1 MSEVFVSYSSKDR
14 MFVDSL
20 IVKSS
25 NYKNLKFW
33 ASHKGV
39 SSGENF
45 KEKIEKKIDE
55 ARSAVIFVSKNS
67 LNSEFINN
75 VELPKLFEK
84 KEKNQNFKIHVVLLD
99 ESDYL
104 INKYFKNIHL
114 FNSPTTFLQSLSSS
128 QLDIVFNELCLELD
142 DNSQKFNK
150 KVVLATAVLLPLA
163 TISIYI
169 FNNNNLETVKSEQNV
184 IQPEVVEELNMP
196 EMIEEVAD
204 TKICFDEGIGEI
216 YSENTLYYP
225 LETELLPVIDCQG
238 PVNSFVFYS
247 KNLNLTQEEL
257 SDVLVEQLDN
267 ESITECADN
276 FEIEFGYSSNE
287 TLYDWIYIYVETSDL
302 ELYLYCSV
310 VLKEV
315 DSLKIAN
322 VKFNVES
329 AYLDIYEYVS
339 NLGIAV
345 KDFESLVVGDC
356 FNHMTNF
363 YGSEVNARDQGLLDT
378 VFKIS
383 CDYPHDI
390 EFFKEFKYTRSTG
403 QSMDD
408 LDLAVTSLCDSNFAI
423 NYTNLDYFSK
433 RTPEG
438 WPVFDVYFNYKISKA
453 EKYEEFRVYCLVG
466 QSYLLD
472 IKSEISVIDLLE
484 KEVFKNQ
491 SIQEENEFVEIE
503 NCDGR
508 PLEAVSLESD
518 DWIVHNIKFNWNII
532 SDEIKSIYFYFE
544 DFDYFLDY
552 LYTPSE
558 TELRYI
564 NNWGAMF
571 PMGFYAEDSNDKAI
585 VRVKITLEN
594 DTTLTNECIFDLKYS
609 S

>member
-1 MSEVFVSYSSKDR
+1 

-20 IVKSS
+20 IVESS
-25 NYKNLKFW
+25 KYKNLKFW

-45 KEKIEKKIDE
+45 KEKIEKKIDK
-55 ARSAVIFVSKNS
+55 AKSAVIFVSKNS
-67 LNSEFINN
+67 LDSEFINN

-84 KEKNQNFKIHVVLLD
+84 KEKNKNFKIHLVLLD

-104 INKYFKNIHL
+104 SNKYFQNIHL

-128 QLDIVFNELCLELD
+128 QLGIVFNELCLKLLD
-142 DNSQKFNK
+142 NPQKFNK
-150 KVVLATAVLLPLA
+150 KVGYATAVIIPLVA
-163 TISIYI
+163 ISIYV
-169 FNNNNLETVKSEQNV
+169 FNISNSEIVKSEQNV
-184 IQPEVVEELNMP
+184 IETQVVEELNIA
-196 EMIEEVAD
+196 EILDEVAD
-204 TKICFDEGIGEI
+204 TKLCFDEEIGEI
-216 YSENTLYYP
+216 YSENTLYTP
-225 LETELLPVIDCQG
+225 IKTELLPEVDCQE
-238 PVNSFVFYS
+238 PINSFTYYS
-247 KNLNLTQEEL
+247 KNLELTQEEL
-257 SDVLVEQLDN
+257 SDVLVEQLES
-267 ESITECADN
+267 ESIRECADE

-287 TLYDWIYIYVETSDL
+287 TLYDWIYIYVESPNF

-315 DSLKIAN
+315 DSLKVAN
-322 VKFNVES
+322 IKFNVES
-329 AYLDIYEYVS
+329 AYLDIFEYQ
-339 NLGIAV
+339 NKLGIVV

-363 YGSEVNARDQGLLDT
+363 YGSEINAKEKGLQGT

-403 QSMDD
+403 QTMDD
-408 LDLAVTSLCDSNFAI
+408 LDLAVSKLCDSNFAV
-423 NYTNLDYFSK
+423 NYTSLDYFSK

-438 WPVFDVYFNYKISKA
+438 WPIFDVYFNYEVSKA
-453 EKYEEFRVYCLVG
+453 ENYEEFIVYCLVG

-472 IKSEISVIDLLE
+472 IKSEVSIIDLLE

-491 SIQEENEFVEIE
+491 SIQEENDFVEIE
-503 NCDGR
+503 TCDGR
-508 PLEAVSLESD
+508 SLKAVDLERD
-518 DWIVHNIKFNWNII
+518 DFIAHDIKFNWNVN
-532 SDEIKSIYFYFE
+532 SGEIKSIYFYFE

-564 NNWGAMF
+564 NNWSAIF
-571 PMGFYAEDSNDKAI
+571 PMAFYGKSSEDKAI
-585 VRVKITLEN
+585 VKIEITLV
-594 DTTLTNECIFDLKYS
+594 DYKILTDECEFDLEYS

>member
-1 MSEVFVSYSSKDR
+1 MSEIFISYSSKDR

-20 IVKSS
+20 IVESS
-25 NYKNLKFW
+25 KYKNLKFW

-55 ARSAVIFVSKNS
+55 AKSAVIFVSKNS
-67 LNSEFINN
+67 LDSEFIND

-84 KEKNQNFKIHVVLLD
+84 KEKNKNFKIHIVLLD
-99 ESDYL
+99 ESDHL
-104 INKYFKNIHL
+104 SNKYFQNIHL
-114 FNSPTTFLQSLSSS
+114 FNSPTTHLQSLSSS
-128 QLDIVFNELCLELD
+128 QLGIIFNELCLALV
-142 DNSQKFNK
+142 DNSKKFNK
-150 KVVLATAVLLPLA
+150 KVVLATAVIIPLVA
-163 TISIYI
+163 ISLYV
-169 FNNNNLETVKSEQNV
+169 FNINNSEIVKSEQSV

-196 EMIEEVAD
+196 ENIDEVAD
-204 TKICFDEGIGEI
+204 IKLCFDEEVGEI
-216 YSENTLYYP
+216 YSENTLYNP
-225 LETELLPVIDCQG
+225 VKNELLPVVDCQE
-238 PVNSFVFYS
+238 PVNSFTFYS
-247 KNLNLTQEEL
+247 KNLKLTQEEL
-257 SDVLVEQLDN
+257 SDVLVEQLND
-267 ESITECADN
+267 ESITECADK

-287 TLYDWIYIYVETSDL
+287 TLYDWIYIYVESL
-302 ELYLYCSV
+302 GQELYLYCSV

-315 DSLKIAN
+315 DSLKVAN

-329 AYLDIYEYVS
+329 AYLDIFEYVS
-339 NLGIAV
+339 NLGIV
-345 KDFESLVVGDC
+345 IKDFESLVVGDC

-363 YGSEVNARDQGLLDT
+363 YGSEANAKDQGLLDT

-390 EFFKEFKYTRSTG
+390 EFFKEFKYTRSSG
-403 QSMDD
+403 QTMDD
-408 LDLAVTSLCDSNFAI
+408 LDLAVSNLCDSNFAI

-438 WPVFDVYFNYKISKA
+438 YPVFDVYYNYKVSKA

-472 IKSEISVIDLLE
+472 IKSEVSVINLLE
-484 KEVFKNQ
+484 KKVFKNQ
-491 SIQEENEFVEIE
+491 SIQEENDFVEIE
-503 NCDGR
+503 TCDGR
-508 PLEAVSLESD
+508 SLEAVGLESD
-518 DWIVHNIKFNWNII
+518 DWIVHDIKFNWNVN
-532 SDEIKSIYFYFE
+532 SDEIRSIYFYFE

-585 VRVKITLEN
+585 VRVEITLEN
-594 DTTLTNECIFDLKYS
+594 DTTLTNECIFDLEYLG
-609 S
+609 